1 MGEAVLKLNLHQ
13 MTIDC
18 YNQQASYWG
27 TRFLGLDTGKLCQRF
42 LSYLPEKAHILDMGC
57 GPGRDTK
64 YFLDHDY
71 QVTAFDAAEELVKL
85 AQDYTRHPILHM
97 TFEEMIFQEEF
108 DGIWSMASLLHLSHQ
123 ELITVVDK
131 NLIPALKPQ
140 GILYSCFL
148 EGEGDRITKGRYF
161 TDYTKESLESLL
173 EQFPDL
179 TILDMWVQEDNTPDR
194 KGRNWVNCIV
204 KKR

>member
-1 MGEAVLKLNLHQ
+1 MSEPAQKLNHHQ

-42 LSYLPEKAHILDMGC
+42 LSYLPEKAHILDIGC

-64 YFLDHDY
+64 YFLDHGY
-71 QVTAFDAAEELVKL
+71 QVTAFDAAEELVKI
-85 AQDYTRHPILHM
+85 ARDYTGHSILHM
-97 TFEEMIFQEEF
+97 TFEEVAFQEEF

-123 ELITVVDK
+123 ELITVLKK

-140 GILYSCFL
+140 GILYTCFQ
-148 EGEGDRITKGRYF
+148 EGEGEKISKDRYF
-161 TDYTKESLESLL
+161 TDYTEESLKALL
-173 EQFPDL
+173 AHFPDL
-179 TILDMWVQEDNTPDR
+179 TILDMWTQEDNTPDR

-204 KKR
+204 RKK

>member
-1 MGEAVLKLNLHQ
+1 MSEPALEFNHHQ

-27 TRFLGLDTGKLCQRF
+27 ARFLSLDTGKLCQRF
-42 LSYLPEKAHILDMGC
+42 LSHLPKKAHILDMGC

-71 QVTAFDAAEELVKL
+71 QVTAFDAAEELVKI
-85 AQDYTRHPILHM
+85 ARDYTGHPILHM
-97 TFEEMIFQEEF
+97 TFDEMAFQEEF
-108 DGIWSMASLLHLSHQ
+108 DGIWSMASLLHLSR
-123 ELITVVDK
+123 EDLLRIIGK
-131 NLIPALKPQ
+131 KLIPALKPQ
-140 GILYSCFL
+140 GVLYTCFQ
-148 EGEGDRITKGRYF
+148 EGEGERIAKDRYF
-161 TDYTKESLESLL
+161 TDYTKESLKSLL

-204 KKR
+204 RKK